1 MTYGGGGDI
10 TRKSQ
15 YDRMT
20 ITRRTIEI
28 GIVGA
33 VDEVVVQRFPHVLAL
48 IKHCRIDDHIIIT
61 LKILKHILHCQSIY
75 YKRDNSQDCFGAP
88 AIYVVHIYIYI
99 YICMYISL
107 MRFIALTFQ

>member
-1 MTYGGGGDI
+1 MTYGGDI

-20 ITRRTIEI
+20 ITRRTIGI

-33 VDEVVVQRFPHVLAL
+33 VDEVVVERFPHVLAL

-61 LKILKHILHCQSIY
+61 LNILKHILHCQSIY
-75 YKRDNSQDCFGAP
+75 YKRDNSQDCFGAKRSMLF
-88 AIYVVHIYIYI
+88 IYIPVI
-99 YICMYISL
+99 QKI
-107 MRFIALTFQ
+107 